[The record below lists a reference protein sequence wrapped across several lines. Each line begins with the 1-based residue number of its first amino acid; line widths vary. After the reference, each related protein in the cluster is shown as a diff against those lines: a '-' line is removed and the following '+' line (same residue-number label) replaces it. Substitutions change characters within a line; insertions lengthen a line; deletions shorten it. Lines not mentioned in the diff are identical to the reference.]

1 MNTPILLKPGTPIP
15 PGAIRVHFGTPETA
29 LIPRG
34 SMAKNS
40 LGETIVEKLLSSWDH
55 WTDKKYGDNP
65 HHDDLLNML
74 IEQAHAEFDAAIEVL
89 RKKAEVAQSSSERTT
104 FLVREIEINGSKPRR

>member
-15 PGAIRVHFGTPETA
+15 PGAIRVHLGNPETA

-40 LGETIVEKLLSSWDH
+40 LGETIAEKLLSSWDH
-55 WTDKKYGDNP
+55 WTDKEYSDNP
-65 HHDDLLNML
+65 HRDDLLNTL

-89 RKKAEVAQSSSERTT
+89 EQRAEMT
-104 FLVREIEINGSKPRR
+104 P